1 MKIIVGLG
9 NPGKEY
15 DKTRHNVGWLFLDYY
30 ANKNNEII
38 DKKKLDCKIC
48 ETKIN
53 GEKIVLAK
61 PLTYMNLSGI
71 AVSKLKK
78 WYKVENK
85 DIIIVYDD
93 IDIDFGTIRYKEK
106 GSGGSHNGMKNIVEQ
121 LSTKDIPR
129 IRIGIGGIKHPRQDL
144 KDFVLEKFSST
155 ELSELDKV
163 YEVVEQKLN
172 ETFFKFITNKNTV

>member
-1 MKIIVGLG
+1 MKVIVGLG

-15 DKTRHNVGWLFLDYY
+15 DKTRHNVGWMFLDYL
-30 ANKNNEII
+30 ANKSNEII

-48 ETKIN
+48 ELKIN
-53 GEKIVLAK
+53 NEKIVLAK

-78 WYKVENK
+78 WYKVEND
-85 DIIIVYDD
+85 DIIIVFDD

-121 LSTKDIPR
+121 LATKDIPR
-129 IRIGIGGIKHPRQDL
+129 IRIGIGGLKHPKQDL
-144 KDFVLEKFSST
+144 KDFVLEKFSNN
-155 ELSELDKV
+155 E
-163 YEVVEQKLN
+163 LN
-172 ETFFKFITNKNTV
+172 ELEKVFEMVEKKLDENFI